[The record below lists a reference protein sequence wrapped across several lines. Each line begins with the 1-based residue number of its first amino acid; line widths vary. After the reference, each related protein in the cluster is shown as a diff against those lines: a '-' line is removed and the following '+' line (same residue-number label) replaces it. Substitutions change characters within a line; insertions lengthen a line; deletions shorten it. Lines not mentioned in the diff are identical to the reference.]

1 MHVYRNKKL
10 QENIR
15 KKNQKNLEAKAKI
28 KEMEEAQED
37 RKIQEY
43 KVLKRKKSD
52 LMRKKIKENFYK
64 ERMKVKL
71 KTKLEKEKLL

>member
-1 MHVYRNKKL
+1 
-10 QENIR
+10 
-15 KKNQKNLEAKAKI
+15 
-28 KEMEEAQED
+28 
-37 RKIQEY
+37 
-43 KVLKRKKSD
+43 VLKRKKSD

>member
-28 KEMEEAQED
+28 KEMEEA
-37 RKIQEY
+37 
-43 KVLKRKKSD
+43 
-52 LMRKKIKENFYK
+52 
-64 ERMKVKL
+64 
-71 KTKLEKEKLL
+71 